1 MYFNNIELFVYL
13 IGNMFR
19 IFLISR
25 IFAIFLDTS
34 TRAGFGILRKALYAA
49 YFVVNSGVFILLTL
63 PPSIIF
69 ATNLIFILLIGMTFR
84 GSIKNKTICIVSSI
98 TFPTICEDAIY
109 YVLILLSVKNI
120 LVIGIICSNL
130 LLNLVIY
137 ALSKFIK
144 KYEQG
149 NVSLSEW
156 TAGMLIPVFTLF
168 ISMAVLSKCDD
179 ELVVA
184 IGETSLL
191 CANFLILFLL
201 DRIQQ
206 MYLEKLN
213 MELIKQQNSAYET
226 EAALIKDSYDRIT
239 ALRHDMKNHLL
250 AINQIAKQSSC
261 IQVQDYIK
269 ELTNDIRNERE
280 FANTGNYLI
289 DGLLNIKL
297 NKISE
302 LGTDIKINLAIS
314 RGLAV
319 NPKDLSVI
327 LGNVLDN
334 AYEALSKC
342 KGTRI
347 LNIDVHE
354 AKGILIMNIG
364 NTYEGKLKPNG
375 TLYCTTKADVPGHG
389 IGLRNV
395 SKVIEKYN
403 GDMITRTDDN
413 YFWIDVMLYV

>member
-49 YFVVNSGVFILLTL
+49 YFVVNSGAFILLTL

-403 GDMITRTDDN
+403 GDMIARTDDN

>member
-49 YFVVNSGVFILLTL
+49 YFVVNSGAFILLTL

>member
-49 YFVVNSGVFILLTL
+49 YFVVNSGAFILLTL

-375 TLYCTTKADVPGHG
+375 TLYCTTKADVTGHG

>member
-49 YFVVNSGVFILLTL
+49 YFVVNSGAFILLTL

-84 GSIKNKTICIVSSI
+84 GSIKKKTICIVSSI

-109 YVLILLSVKNI
+109 YVLILLNVKNI

-375 TLYCTTKADVPGHG
+375 TLYCTTKADIPGHG

-413 YFWIDVMLYV
+413 YFWIDVMLYL